1 MRMARVHDEWDWQQE
16 RHKHCAWRKKRK
28 KPPFTVK
35 AVFVSRHSIHP
46 DLHPWWPG
54 SFSLLLACLTLVQTT
69 IQCRKMEYA
78 LEASKLNLT
87 FVPVFPVTL
96 GLLIYLLSLGCFSL
110 GKIVIL
116 PCKHKI
122 VIINDTCLVGP
133 QQVFRKGIFHSF
145 IISQTNFPGA
155 LFYVLCAILCLS
167 IMLHC
172 SPQNNL
178 LFALSFL
185 SYTLSYAGLI
195 KSSLIQSFLPMY
207 SHNPNSVLIRTRLPL
222 TYDYTSTSSKFQN
235 F

>member
-1 MRMARVHDEWDWQQE
+1 MEGLLTPLASTLWWFKTLCKEHSEYKHEKHSKSNNGKNQTGMRMARVHDEWDWQQE

-28 KPPFTVK
+28 KPPLTVK

-54 SFSLLLACLTLVQTT
+54 SFSLLLACLTPVQTT

-78 LEASKLNLT
+78 LEASKLNLK

-133 QQVFRKGIFHSF
+133 
-145 IISQTNFPGA
+145 
-155 LFYVLCAILCLS
+155 
-167 IMLHC
+167 
-172 SPQNNL
+172 
-178 LFALSFL
+178 
-185 SYTLSYAGLI
+185 
-195 KSSLIQSFLPMY
+195 
-207 SHNPNSVLIRTRLPL
+207 
-222 TYDYTSTSSKFQN
+222 
-235 F
+235 